1 MGFSFIHTLS
11 GCFVLLTLA
20 KTGGATRVRTEDLS
34 LAKAALSQLSYSP
47 L

>member
-1 MGFSFIHTLS
+1 MGFLKSFS
-11 GCFVLLTLA
+11 ECFILHALA

-47 L
+47 